1 MSTWNDPDTNQRA
14 FNLICTL
21 RNQKFITGLVMLE
34 NITASLKP
42 LTVYLQRKDNDLG
55 KVLDVCKVVI
65 DDLRNMK
72 EDSYWIKI
80 YEEIQLLCQKLSL
93 NLTIPRIGSRR
104 MITELFND
112 SDNPSDYYKI
122 IFHTSLNNVIND
134 LKKNKNV
141 FLFCAV

>member
-1 MSTWNDPDTNQRA
+1 M
-14 FNLICTL
+14 
-21 RNQKFITGLVMLE
+21 
-34 NITASLKP
+34 
-42 LTVYLQRKDNDLG
+42 
-55 KVLDVCKVVI
+55 DVCKVVI

-134 LKKNKNV
+134 LNV
-141 FLFCAV
+141 RFGKEQEYPPLLCCLIPIKCNEPLDEEIQILLVKYGFFLNCTKLELRK

>member
-1 MSTWNDPDTNQRA
+1 M
-14 FNLICTL
+14 
-21 RNQKFITGLVMLE
+21 
-34 NITASLKP
+34 
-42 LTVYLQRKDNDLG
+42 
-55 KVLDVCKVVI
+55 DVCKVVI

-134 LKKNKNV
+134 LNV
-141 FLFCAV
+141 RFGKEQEYLPLLCRLIPIKCNELLDEEIQKLLVKYEIFLNCTKLELRK